1 MAKAITDVAL
11 IGLGA
16 VGAAYLTSVADNFP
30 ECRIRVIAAGER
42 AARLRAGGIVYNGRR
57 YMFDVAE
64 PQDGTPA
71 GLLFVSVKN
80 GQLSEAVG
88 QAAAFVGPDTVII
101 SPLNGVTSERKLAE
115 RFGAE
120 NVVYSYA
127 IKLDATRRGSE
138 TVCGNEGWIV
148 FGDAHN
154 APGRLSENV
163 LAVEEFFKR
172 SRIEYEIPED
182 MIKSL
187 WKKFMMNCGL
197 NQTSSVLGFNYG
209 LMQRSRLRRR
219 PGTVAVAAAMFNK
232 VPIAGKKTICLIS
245 GGNIDVNILSR
256 VIGRGL
262 QKSGRS
268 CSMTIELVDK
278 PGQLQHVSQIIASTG
293 ANVVS
298 VYHERVSHTTDI
310 NGCYL
315 HLEMETRNQQQIN
328 EIRQLLAVAG
338 YKIVE
343 G

>member
-42 AARLRAGGIVYNGRR
+42 AARLRAGGIIYNGRR

-148 FGDAHN
+148 FGDARN
-154 APGRLSENV
+154 EPGRLSDNV

-197 NQTSSVLGFNYG
+197 NQTSAVLGFNYG
-209 LMQRSRLRRR
+209 LMQRSKEARSLMRSAMEEAAAAARAAAGVELGEAEIDEIFRTMDMLSPDGKTSMLQDVDARRVTEVDAFAE
-219 PGTVAVAAAMFNK
+219 TVASIAREHGFAAPVNELYLR
-232 VPIAGKKTICLIS
+232 LIRAREES
-245 GGNIDVNILSR
+245 FRL
-256 VIGRGL
+256 
-262 QKSGRS
+262 
-268 CSMTIELVDK
+268 
-278 PGQLQHVSQIIASTG
+278 
-293 ANVVS
+293 
-298 VYHERVSHTTDI
+298 
-310 NGCYL
+310 
-315 HLEMETRNQQQIN
+315 
-328 EIRQLLAVAG
+328 
-338 YKIVE
+338 
-343 G
+343 

>member
-42 AARLRAGGIVYNGRR
+42 AARLRAGGIIYNGRR

-80 GQLSEAVG
+80 GQLSEAAG

-127 IKLDATRRGSE
+127 IKLDATRRGAE

-148 FGDAHN
+148 FGDERN
-154 APGRLSENV
+154 EPGRLSENV

-187 WKKFMMNCGL
+187 WKKCMMNCGL
-197 NQTSSVLGFNYG
+197 NQTSAVLGFNYG
-209 LMQRSRLRRR
+209 LMQRSKEARSMMRSAMEEAAAAARAAAGVELGEAEIDEIFRTMDMLSPDGKTSMLQDVDARRVTEVDAFAE
-219 PGTVAVAAAMFNK
+219 TVAAIAREHGFAAPVNELYLR
-232 VPIAGKKTICLIS
+232 LIRAREES
-245 GGNIDVNILSR
+245 FRL
-256 VIGRGL
+256 
-262 QKSGRS
+262 
-268 CSMTIELVDK
+268 
-278 PGQLQHVSQIIASTG
+278 
-293 ANVVS
+293 
-298 VYHERVSHTTDI
+298 
-310 NGCYL
+310 
-315 HLEMETRNQQQIN
+315 
-328 EIRQLLAVAG
+328 
-338 YKIVE
+338 
-343 G
+343 

>member
-42 AARLRAGGIVYNGRR
+42 AERLRAGGIIYNGRR

-127 IKLDATRRGSE
+127 IKLDATRRGAE

-148 FGDAHN
+148 FGDERN
-154 APGRLSENV
+154 EPGRLSDNV

-197 NQTSSVLGFNYG
+197 NQTSAVLGFNYG
-209 LMQRSRLRRR
+209 LMQRSKEARSLMRSAMEEAAAAARAAAGVELGEAEIDEIFRTMDMLSPNGKTSMLQDVDARRVTEVDAFAE
-219 PGTVAVAAAMFNK
+219 TVASIAREHGFAAPVNDLYLR
-232 VPIAGKKTICLIS
+232 LIRAREES
-245 GGNIDVNILSR
+245 FRL
-256 VIGRGL
+256 
-262 QKSGRS
+262 
-268 CSMTIELVDK
+268 
-278 PGQLQHVSQIIASTG
+278 
-293 ANVVS
+293 
-298 VYHERVSHTTDI
+298 
-310 NGCYL
+310 
-315 HLEMETRNQQQIN
+315 
-328 EIRQLLAVAG
+328 
-338 YKIVE
+338 
-343 G
+343 

>member
-80 GQLSEAVG
+80 GQLSEAAG

-115 RFGAE
+115 RFGAD

-148 FGDAHN
+148 FGDARN
-154 APGRLSENV
+154 EPGRLSDNV

-172 SRIEYEIPED
+172 SHIEYEIPED

-197 NQTSSVLGFNYG
+197 NQTSAVLGFSYG
-209 LMQRSRLRRR
+209 LMQRSQEARSLMRSAMEEAAAAARAAAGVELGEAEIGEIFRTMDMLSPNGKTSMLQDVDARRVTEVDAFAE
-219 PGTVAVAAAMFNK
+219 TVASIAREHGFAAPVNELYLR
-232 VPIAGKKTICLIS
+232 LIRAREES
-245 GGNIDVNILSR
+245 FRL
-256 VIGRGL
+256 
-262 QKSGRS
+262 
-268 CSMTIELVDK
+268 
-278 PGQLQHVSQIIASTG
+278 
-293 ANVVS
+293 
-298 VYHERVSHTTDI
+298 
-310 NGCYL
+310 
-315 HLEMETRNQQQIN
+315 
-328 EIRQLLAVAG
+328 
-338 YKIVE
+338 
-343 G
+343 

>member
-42 AARLRAGGIVYNGRR
+42 AARLRAGGIIYNGRR

-127 IKLDATRRGSE
+127 IKLDATRRGAE

-148 FGDAHN
+148 FGDERN
-154 APGRLSENV
+154 EPGRLSENV

-172 SRIEYEIPED
+172 SHIEYEIPED

-197 NQTSSVLGFNYG
+197 NQTSAVLGFSYG
-209 LMQRSRLRRR
+209 LMQRSQEARSLMRSAMEEAAAAARAAAGVELGEAEIGEIFRTMDMLSPNGKTSMLQDVDARRVTEVDAFAE
-219 PGTVAVAAAMFNK
+219 TVASIAREHGFAAPVNELYLR
-232 VPIAGKKTICLIS
+232 LIRAREES
-245 GGNIDVNILSR
+245 FRL
-256 VIGRGL
+256 
-262 QKSGRS
+262 
-268 CSMTIELVDK
+268 
-278 PGQLQHVSQIIASTG
+278 
-293 ANVVS
+293 
-298 VYHERVSHTTDI
+298 
-310 NGCYL
+310 
-315 HLEMETRNQQQIN
+315 
-328 EIRQLLAVAG
+328 
-338 YKIVE
+338 
-343 G
+343 

>member
-42 AARLRAGGIVYNGRR
+42 AARLRAGGIIYNGRR

-64 PQDGTPA
+64 PQNGTPA

-127 IKLDATRRGSE
+127 IKLDATRRGAE

-148 FGDAHN
+148 FGDERN
-154 APGRLSENV
+154 EPGRLSENV

-172 SRIEYEIPED
+172 SHIEYEIPED

-197 NQTSSVLGFNYG
+197 NQTSAVLGFSYG
-209 LMQRSRLRRR
+209 LMQRSQEARSLMRSAMEEAAAAARAAAGVELGEAEIDEIFRTMDMLSPNGKTSMLQDVDARRVTEVDAFAE
-219 PGTVAVAAAMFNK
+219 TVASIAREHGFAAPVNELYLR
-232 VPIAGKKTICLIS
+232 LIRAREES
-245 GGNIDVNILSR
+245 FRL
-256 VIGRGL
+256 
-262 QKSGRS
+262 
-268 CSMTIELVDK
+268 
-278 PGQLQHVSQIIASTG
+278 
-293 ANVVS
+293 
-298 VYHERVSHTTDI
+298 
-310 NGCYL
+310 
-315 HLEMETRNQQQIN
+315 
-328 EIRQLLAVAG
+328 
-338 YKIVE
+338 
-343 G
+343 

>member
-42 AARLRAGGIVYNGRR
+42 AARLRAGGIIYNGRR

-80 GQLSEAVG
+80 GQLSEAME
-88 QAAAFVGPDTVII
+88 QASAFVGPETVII

-127 IKLDATRRGSE
+127 IKLDATRRGAE

-148 FGDAHN
+148 FGDERN
-154 APGRLSENV
+154 EPGRLSENV

-172 SRIEYEIPED
+172 SHIEYEIPED

-197 NQTSSVLGFNYG
+197 NQTSAVLGFSYG
-209 LMQRSRLRRR
+209 LMQRSQEARSLMRSAMEEAAAAARAAAGVELGEAEIGEIFRTMDMLSPNGKTSMLQDVDARRVTEVDAFAE
-219 PGTVAVAAAMFNK
+219 TVASIAREHGFAAPVNELYLR
-232 VPIAGKKTICLIS
+232 LIRAREES
-245 GGNIDVNILSR
+245 FRL
-256 VIGRGL
+256 
-262 QKSGRS
+262 
-268 CSMTIELVDK
+268 
-278 PGQLQHVSQIIASTG
+278 
-293 ANVVS
+293 
-298 VYHERVSHTTDI
+298 
-310 NGCYL
+310 
-315 HLEMETRNQQQIN
+315 
-328 EIRQLLAVAG
+328 
-338 YKIVE
+338 
-343 G
+343 

>member
-42 AARLRAGGIVYNGRR
+42 AARLRAGGIIYNGRR

-64 PQDGTPA
+64 PQNGTPA

-127 IKLDATRRGSE
+127 IKLDATRRGAE

-148 FGDAHN
+148 FGDERN
-154 APGRLSENV
+154 EPGRLSENV

-172 SRIEYEIPED
+172 SHIEYEIPED

-197 NQTSSVLGFNYG
+197 SQTSAVLGFSYG
-209 LMQRSRLRRR
+209 LMQRSQEARSLMRSAMEEAAAAARAAAGVELGEAEIGEIFRTMDMLSPDGKTSMLQDVDARRVTEVDAFAE
-219 PGTVAVAAAMFNK
+219 TVAAIAREHGFAAPVNELYLR
-232 VPIAGKKTICLIS
+232 LIRAREES
-245 GGNIDVNILSR
+245 FRL
-256 VIGRGL
+256 
-262 QKSGRS
+262 
-268 CSMTIELVDK
+268 
-278 PGQLQHVSQIIASTG
+278 
-293 ANVVS
+293 
-298 VYHERVSHTTDI
+298 
-310 NGCYL
+310 
-315 HLEMETRNQQQIN
+315 
-328 EIRQLLAVAG
+328 
-338 YKIVE
+338 
-343 G
+343 

>member
-57 YMFDVAE
+57 YMFDVVE

-127 IKLDATRRGSE
+127 IKLDATRRGAE

-148 FGDAHN
+148 FGDERN
-154 APGRLSENV
+154 EPGRLSENV

-197 NQTSSVLGFNYG
+197 NQTSAVLGFSYG
-209 LMQRSRLRRR
+209 LMQRSKEARSLMRSAMEEAAAAARAAAGVELGEAEIDEIFRTMDMLSPDGKTSMLQDVDARRVTEVDAFAE
-219 PGTVAVAAAMFNK
+219 TVAAIAREHGFAAPVNELYLR
-232 VPIAGKKTICLIS
+232 LIRAREES
-245 GGNIDVNILSR
+245 FRL
-256 VIGRGL
+256 
-262 QKSGRS
+262 
-268 CSMTIELVDK
+268 
-278 PGQLQHVSQIIASTG
+278 
-293 ANVVS
+293 
-298 VYHERVSHTTDI
+298 
-310 NGCYL
+310 
-315 HLEMETRNQQQIN
+315 
-328 EIRQLLAVAG
+328 
-338 YKIVE
+338 
-343 G
+343 

>member
-57 YMFDVAE
+57 YMFDVVE

-80 GQLSEAVG
+80 GQLSEAAG

-127 IKLDATRRGSE
+127 IKLDATRRGAE

-148 FGDAHN
+148 FGDERN
-154 APGRLSENV
+154 EPGRLSENV

-172 SRIEYEIPED
+172 SHIEYEIPED

-197 NQTSSVLGFNYG
+197 NQTSAVLGFSYG
-209 LMQRSRLRRR
+209 LMQRSQEARSLMRSAMEEAAAAARAAAGVELGEAEIGEIFRTMDMLSPNGKTSMLQDVDARRVTEVDAFAE
-219 PGTVAVAAAMFNK
+219 TVASIAREHGFAAPVNELYLR
-232 VPIAGKKTICLIS
+232 LIRAREES
-245 GGNIDVNILSR
+245 FRL
-256 VIGRGL
+256 
-262 QKSGRS
+262 
-268 CSMTIELVDK
+268 
-278 PGQLQHVSQIIASTG
+278 
-293 ANVVS
+293 
-298 VYHERVSHTTDI
+298 
-310 NGCYL
+310 
-315 HLEMETRNQQQIN
+315 
-328 EIRQLLAVAG
+328 
-338 YKIVE
+338 
-343 G
+343 

>member
-42 AARLRAGGIVYNGRR
+42 AARLRAGGIIYNGRR

-115 RFGAE
+115 RFGAD

-127 IKLDATRRGSE
+127 IKLDATRRGAE

-148 FGDAHN
+148 FGDERN
-154 APGRLSENV
+154 EPGRLSENV

-172 SRIEYEIPED
+172 SHIEYEIPED

-197 NQTSSVLGFNYG
+197 NQTSAVLGFSYG
-209 LMQRSRLRRR
+209 LMQRSQEARSLMRSAMEEAAAAARAAAGVELGEAEIGEIFRTMDMLSPNGKTSMLQDVDARRVTEVDAFAE
-219 PGTVAVAAAMFNK
+219 TVASIAREHGFAAPVNELYLR
-232 VPIAGKKTICLIS
+232 LIRAREES
-245 GGNIDVNILSR
+245 FRL
-256 VIGRGL
+256 
-262 QKSGRS
+262 
-268 CSMTIELVDK
+268 
-278 PGQLQHVSQIIASTG
+278 
-293 ANVVS
+293 
-298 VYHERVSHTTDI
+298 
-310 NGCYL
+310 
-315 HLEMETRNQQQIN
+315 
-328 EIRQLLAVAG
+328 
-338 YKIVE
+338 
-343 G
+343 

>member
-57 YMFDVAE
+57 YMFDVVE

-80 GQLSEAVG
+80 GQLSEAAG

-115 RFGAE
+115 RFGAD

-127 IKLDATRRGSE
+127 IKLDATRRGAE

-148 FGDAHN
+148 FGDERN
-154 APGRLSENV
+154 EPGRLSENV

-172 SRIEYEIPED
+172 SHIEYEIPED

-197 NQTSSVLGFNYG
+197 NQTSAVLGFSYG
-209 LMQRSRLRRR
+209 LMQRSQEARSLMRSAMEEAAAAARAAAGVELGEAEIGEIFRTMDMLSPNGKTSMLQDVDARRVTEVDAFAE
-219 PGTVAVAAAMFNK
+219 TVASIAREHGFAAPVNELYLR
-232 VPIAGKKTICLIS
+232 LIRAREES
-245 GGNIDVNILSR
+245 FRL
-256 VIGRGL
+256 
-262 QKSGRS
+262 
-268 CSMTIELVDK
+268 
-278 PGQLQHVSQIIASTG
+278 
-293 ANVVS
+293 
-298 VYHERVSHTTDI
+298 
-310 NGCYL
+310 
-315 HLEMETRNQQQIN
+315 
-328 EIRQLLAVAG
+328 
-338 YKIVE
+338 
-343 G
+343 

>member
-57 YMFDVAE
+57 YMFDVVE

-80 GQLSEAVG
+80 GQLSEAAG

-115 RFGAE
+115 RFGAD

-148 FGDAHN
+148 FGDERN
-154 APGRLSENV
+154 EPGRLSDNV

-197 NQTSSVLGFNYG
+197 NQTSAVLGFNYG
-209 LMQRSRLRRR
+209 LMQRSKEARSLMRSAMEEAAAAARAAAGVELGEAEIDEIFRTMDMLSPDGKTSMLQDVDARRVTEVDAFAE
-219 PGTVAVAAAMFNK
+219 TVAAIAREHGFAAPVNELYLR
-232 VPIAGKKTICLIS
+232 LIRAREES
-245 GGNIDVNILSR
+245 FRL
-256 VIGRGL
+256 
-262 QKSGRS
+262 
-268 CSMTIELVDK
+268 
-278 PGQLQHVSQIIASTG
+278 
-293 ANVVS
+293 
-298 VYHERVSHTTDI
+298 
-310 NGCYL
+310 
-315 HLEMETRNQQQIN
+315 
-328 EIRQLLAVAG
+328 
-338 YKIVE
+338 
-343 G
+343 

>member
-42 AARLRAGGIVYNGRR
+42 AARLRAGGIIYNGRR

-127 IKLDATRRGSE
+127 IKLDATRRGAE

-148 FGDAHN
+148 FGDERN
-154 APGRLSENV
+154 EPGRLSENV

-172 SRIEYEIPED
+172 SHIEYEIPED

-197 NQTSSVLGFNYG
+197 NQTSAVLGFSYG
-209 LMQRSRLRRR
+209 LMQRSQEARSLMRSAMEEAAAAARAAAGGELGEAEIGEIFRTMDMLSPNGKTSMLQDVDARRVTEVDAFAE
-219 PGTVAVAAAMFNK
+219 TVASIAREHGFAAPVNELYLR
-232 VPIAGKKTICLIS
+232 LIRAREES
-245 GGNIDVNILSR
+245 FRL
-256 VIGRGL
+256 
-262 QKSGRS
+262 
-268 CSMTIELVDK
+268 
-278 PGQLQHVSQIIASTG
+278 
-293 ANVVS
+293 
-298 VYHERVSHTTDI
+298 
-310 NGCYL
+310 
-315 HLEMETRNQQQIN
+315 
-328 EIRQLLAVAG
+328 
-338 YKIVE
+338 
-343 G
+343 

>member
-42 AARLRAGGIVYNGRR
+42 AERLRAGGIVYNGKK
-57 YMFDVAE
+57 YLFDVAE
-64 PQDGTPA
+64 PQEGTPA

-80 GQLSEAVG
+80 GQLSAAVG

-127 IKLDATRRGSE
+127 IKLDATRRGAE

-148 FGDAHN
+148 FGDERN
-154 APGRLSENV
+154 EPGRLSENV

-172 SRIEYEIPED
+172 SHIEYEIPED

-197 NQTSSVLGFNYG
+197 NQTSAVLGFSYG
-209 LMQRSRLRRR
+209 LMQRSQEARSLMRSAMEEAAAAARAAAGVELGEAEIGEIFRTMDMLSPNGKTSMLQDVDARRVTEVDAFAE
-219 PGTVAVAAAMFNK
+219 TVASIAREHGFAAPVNELYLR
-232 VPIAGKKTICLIS
+232 LIRAREES
-245 GGNIDVNILSR
+245 FRL
-256 VIGRGL
+256 
-262 QKSGRS
+262 
-268 CSMTIELVDK
+268 
-278 PGQLQHVSQIIASTG
+278 
-293 ANVVS
+293 
-298 VYHERVSHTTDI
+298 
-310 NGCYL
+310 
-315 HLEMETRNQQQIN
+315 
-328 EIRQLLAVAG
+328 
-338 YKIVE
+338 
-343 G
+343 

>member
-1 MAKAITDVAL
+1 MKHITDVAL

-30 ECRIRVIAAGER
+30 ECRVRVIAAGER

-80 GQLSEAVG
+80 GQLSEAAG

-127 IKLDATRRGSE
+127 IKLDATRRGAE

-148 FGDAHN
+148 FGDERN
-154 APGRLSENV
+154 ESGRLSENV

-172 SRIEYEIPED
+172 SHIEYEIPED

-197 NQTSSVLGFNYG
+197 NQTSAVLGFSYG
-209 LMQRSRLRRR
+209 LMQRSQEARSLMRS
-219 PGTVAVAAAMFNK
+219 AMEEAAAAARAAAGVELGEAEIGEIFRTDMLSPNGKTSMLQDIDARRATEVDAFAET
-232 VPIAGKKTICLIS
+232 VVAIAREHGFAAPVNELYLRLIRAREES
-245 GGNIDVNILSR
+245 F
-256 VIGRGL
+256 
-262 QKSGRS
+262 
-268 CSMTIELVDK
+268 
-278 PGQLQHVSQIIASTG
+278 QL
-293 ANVVS
+293 
-298 VYHERVSHTTDI
+298 
-310 NGCYL
+310 
-315 HLEMETRNQQQIN
+315 
-328 EIRQLLAVAG
+328 
-338 YKIVE
+338 
-343 G
+343 

>member
-42 AARLRAGGIVYNGRR
+42 AARLRAGGIIYNGRR

-80 GQLSEAVG
+80 GQLSEAAG

-127 IKLDATRRGSE
+127 IKLDATRRGAE

-148 FGDAHN
+148 FGDERN
-154 APGRLSENV
+154 EPGRLSENV

-172 SRIEYEIPED
+172 SHIEYEIPED

-197 NQTSSVLGFNYG
+197 NQTSAVLGFSYG
-209 LMQRSRLRRR
+209 LMQRSQEARSLMRSAMEEAAAAARAAAGVELGEAEIGEIFRTMDMLSPNGKTSMLQDVDARRVTEVDAFAE
-219 PGTVAVAAAMFNK
+219 TVASIAREHGFAAPVNELYLR
-232 VPIAGKKTICLIS
+232 LIRAREES
-245 GGNIDVNILSR
+245 FRL
-256 VIGRGL
+256 
-262 QKSGRS
+262 
-268 CSMTIELVDK
+268 
-278 PGQLQHVSQIIASTG
+278 
-293 ANVVS
+293 
-298 VYHERVSHTTDI
+298 
-310 NGCYL
+310 
-315 HLEMETRNQQQIN
+315 
-328 EIRQLLAVAG
+328 
-338 YKIVE
+338 
-343 G
+343 

>member
-42 AARLRAGGIVYNGRR
+42 AARLRAGGIIYNGRR

-127 IKLDATRRGSE
+127 IKLDATRRGAE

-148 FGDAHN
+148 FGDARN
-154 APGRLSENV
+154 EPGRLSDNV

-197 NQTSSVLGFNYG
+197 NQTSAVLGFMLDAIGFKEGSPTQTAEVSAG
-209 LMQRSRLRRR
+209 LGWIMCIGVILAIGIGLFIFTRCKMTRADVQR
-219 PGTVAVAAAMFNK
+219 AMDGLERQENK
-232 VPIAGKKTICLIS
+232 
-245 GGNIDVNILSR
+245 NI
-256 VIGRGL
+256 
-262 QKSGRS
+262 
-268 CSMTIELVDK
+268 E
-278 PGQLQHVSQIIASTG
+278 VSATETE
-293 ANVVS
+293 VS
-298 VYHERVSHTTDI
+298 DI
-310 NGCYL
+310 DT
-315 HLEMETRNQQQIN
+315 EQ
-328 EIRQLLAVAG
+328 
-338 YKIVE
+338 
-343 G
+343 

>member
-42 AARLRAGGIVYNGRR
+42 AARLRAGGIIYNGRR

-64 PQDGTPA
+64 PQNGTPA

-80 GQLSEAVG
+80 GQLAEAMEQVS
-88 QAAAFVGPDTVII
+88 AFVGPETVII

-127 IKLDATRRGSE
+127 IKLDATRRGAE

-148 FGDAHN
+148 FGDARN
-154 APGRLSENV
+154 EPGRLSDNV

-197 NQTSSVLGFNYG
+197 NQTSAVLGFNYG
-209 LMQRSRLRRR
+209 LMQRSKEARSLMRSAMEEAAAAARAAAGVELGEAEIDEIFRTMDMLSPDGKTSMLQDVDARRVTEVDAFAE
-219 PGTVAVAAAMFNK
+219 TVAAIAREHGFAAPVNELYLR
-232 VPIAGKKTICLIS
+232 LIRAREES
-245 GGNIDVNILSR
+245 FRL
-256 VIGRGL
+256 
-262 QKSGRS
+262 
-268 CSMTIELVDK
+268 
-278 PGQLQHVSQIIASTG
+278 
-293 ANVVS
+293 
-298 VYHERVSHTTDI
+298 
-310 NGCYL
+310 
-315 HLEMETRNQQQIN
+315 
-328 EIRQLLAVAG
+328 
-338 YKIVE
+338 
-343 G
+343 

>member
-42 AARLRAGGIVYNGRR
+42 AARLRAGGIIYNGRR
-57 YMFDVAE
+57 YMFDVVE

-80 GQLSEAVG
+80 GQLSEAAG

-115 RFGAE
+115 RFGAD

-127 IKLDATRRGSE
+127 IKLDATRRGAE

-148 FGDAHN
+148 FGDERN
-154 APGRLSENV
+154 EPGRLSENV

-172 SRIEYEIPED
+172 SHIEYEIPED

-197 NQTSSVLGFNYG
+197 NQTSAVLGFNYG
-209 LMQRSRLRRR
+209 LMQRSKEARSLMRSAMEEAAAAARAAAGVELGEAEIDEIFRTMDMLSPDGKTSMLQDVDARRVTEVDAFAE
-219 PGTVAVAAAMFNK
+219 TVAAIAREHGFAAPVNELYLR
-232 VPIAGKKTICLIS
+232 LIRAREES
-245 GGNIDVNILSR
+245 FRL
-256 VIGRGL
+256 
-262 QKSGRS
+262 
-268 CSMTIELVDK
+268 
-278 PGQLQHVSQIIASTG
+278 
-293 ANVVS
+293 
-298 VYHERVSHTTDI
+298 
-310 NGCYL
+310 
-315 HLEMETRNQQQIN
+315 
-328 EIRQLLAVAG
+328 
-338 YKIVE
+338 
-343 G
+343 

>member
-42 AARLRAGGIVYNGRR
+42 AARLRAGGIIYNGRR

-127 IKLDATRRGSE
+127 IKLDATRRGAE

-148 FGDAHN
+148 FGDERN
-154 APGRLSENV
+154 EPGRLSENV

-172 SRIEYEIPED
+172 SHIEYEIPED

-197 NQTSSVLGFNYG
+197 NQTSAVLGFSYG
-209 LMQRSRLRRR
+209 LMQRSQEARSLMRSAMEEAAAAARAAAGVELGEAEIGEIFRTMDMLSPNGKTSMLQDVDARRVTEVDAFAE
-219 PGTVAVAAAMFNK
+219 TVAS
-232 VPIAGKKTICLIS
+232 IAREHGFAEPVNELYLRLIRAREES
-245 GGNIDVNILSR
+245 FRL
-256 VIGRGL
+256 
-262 QKSGRS
+262 
-268 CSMTIELVDK
+268 
-278 PGQLQHVSQIIASTG
+278 
-293 ANVVS
+293 
-298 VYHERVSHTTDI
+298 
-310 NGCYL
+310 
-315 HLEMETRNQQQIN
+315 
-328 EIRQLLAVAG
+328 
-338 YKIVE
+338 
-343 G
+343 

>member
-42 AARLRAGGIVYNGRR
+42 AERLRSGGIVYNGKR
-57 YMFDVAE
+57 YMFDIAE
-64 PQDGTPA
+64 PQEGTPA

-80 GQLSEAVG
+80 GRLAEAME
-88 QAAAFVGPDTVII
+88 QAAAFVGPETVII
-101 SPLNGVTSERKLAE
+101 SPLNGVTSEKRLAG

-120 NVVYSYA
+120 KVVYSYA

-148 FGDAHN
+148 FGDARN
-154 APGRLSENV
+154 EPGRLSDNV

-197 NQTSSVLGFNYG
+197 NQTSAVLGFNYG
-209 LMQRSRLRRR
+209 LMQRSREARSLMRS
-219 PGTVAVAAAMFNK
+219 AMEEAAAAARAAAGVELGEAETDEIFRTMDMLSPDGKTSMLQDVLAHRETENRYFAGA
-232 VPIAGKKTICLIS
+232 VSRLGKKHSVETPFSDFLS
-245 GGNIDVNILSR
+245 ILLEAKRR
-256 VIGRGL
+256 V
-262 QKSGRS
+262 
-268 CSMTIELVDK
+268 
-278 PGQLQHVSQIIASTG
+278 
-293 ANVVS
+293 
-298 VYHERVSHTTDI
+298 
-310 NGCYL
+310 
-315 HLEMETRNQQQIN
+315 
-328 EIRQLLAVAG
+328 LAV
-338 YKIVE
+338 
-343 G
+343 

>member
-42 AARLRAGGIVYNGRR
+42 AARLRAGGIIYNGRR

-64 PQDGTPA
+64 PQEGTPA

-127 IKLDATRRGSE
+127 IKLDATRRGAE

-148 FGDAHN
+148 FGDERN
-154 APGRLSENV
+154 EPGRLSENV

-172 SRIEYEIPED
+172 SHIEYEIPED

-197 NQTSSVLGFNYG
+197 NQTSAVLGFSYG
-209 LMQRSRLRRR
+209 LMQRSQEARSLMRSAMEEAAAAARAAAGVELGEAEIGEIFRTMDMLSPNGKTSMLQDVDARRVTEVDAFAE
-219 PGTVAVAAAMFNK
+219 TVASIAREHGFAAPVNELYLR
-232 VPIAGKKTICLIS
+232 LIRAREES
-245 GGNIDVNILSR
+245 FRL
-256 VIGRGL
+256 
-262 QKSGRS
+262 
-268 CSMTIELVDK
+268 
-278 PGQLQHVSQIIASTG
+278 
-293 ANVVS
+293 
-298 VYHERVSHTTDI
+298 
-310 NGCYL
+310 
-315 HLEMETRNQQQIN
+315 
-328 EIRQLLAVAG
+328 
-338 YKIVE
+338 
-343 G
+343 

>member
-42 AARLRAGGIVYNGRR
+42 AARLRAGGIIYNGRR

-64 PQDGTPA
+64 PQNGTPA

-127 IKLDATRRGSE
+127 IKLDATRRGAE

-148 FGDAHN
+148 FGDERN
-154 APGRLSENV
+154 EPGRLSENV

-172 SRIEYEIPED
+172 SHIEYEIPED

-197 NQTSSVLGFNYG
+197 NQTSAVLGFSYG
-209 LMQRSRLRRR
+209 LMQRSQEARSAMEEAAAAARAAAGVELGEAEIGEIFRTMDMLSPDGKTSMLQDVDARRVTEVDAFAE
-219 PGTVAVAAAMFNK
+219 TVAAIAREHGFAAPVNELYLR
-232 VPIAGKKTICLIS
+232 LIRAREES
-245 GGNIDVNILSR
+245 FRL
-256 VIGRGL
+256 
-262 QKSGRS
+262 
-268 CSMTIELVDK
+268 
-278 PGQLQHVSQIIASTG
+278 
-293 ANVVS
+293 
-298 VYHERVSHTTDI
+298 
-310 NGCYL
+310 
-315 HLEMETRNQQQIN
+315 
-328 EIRQLLAVAG
+328 
-338 YKIVE
+338 
-343 G
+343 

>member
-1 MAKAITDVAL
+1 MKHITDVAL

-30 ECRIRVIAAGER
+30 ECRVRVIAAGER
-42 AARLRAGGIVYNGRR
+42 AARLRAGGIIYNGRR

-127 IKLDATRRGSE
+127 IKLDATRRGAE

-148 FGDAHN
+148 FGDERN
-154 APGRLSENV
+154 EPGRLSENV

-172 SRIEYEIPED
+172 SHIEYEIPED

-197 NQTSSVLGFNYG
+197 NQTSAVLGFSYG
-209 LMQRSRLRRR
+209 LMQRSQEARSLMRSAMEEAAAAARAAAGVELGEAEIGEIFCTMDMLTSIAKSSMLQDVDARRVTEVDAFAE
-219 PGTVAVAAAMFNK
+219 TVASIAREHGFAAPVNELYLR
-232 VPIAGKKTICLIS
+232 LIRAREES
-245 GGNIDVNILSR
+245 FRL
-256 VIGRGL
+256 
-262 QKSGRS
+262 
-268 CSMTIELVDK
+268 
-278 PGQLQHVSQIIASTG
+278 
-293 ANVVS
+293 
-298 VYHERVSHTTDI
+298 
-310 NGCYL
+310 
-315 HLEMETRNQQQIN
+315 
-328 EIRQLLAVAG
+328 
-338 YKIVE
+338 
-343 G
+343 

>member
-42 AARLRAGGIVYNGRR
+42 AERLRAGGIVYNGKK
-57 YMFDVAE
+57 YLFDVAE
-64 PQDGTPA
+64 PQEGTPA

-80 GQLSEAVG
+80 GQLAEAME
-88 QAAAFVGPDTVII
+88 QASAFVGPETVII

-127 IKLDATRRGSE
+127 IKLDTTRRGAE

-148 FGDAHN
+148 FGDERN
-154 APGRLSENV
+154 EPGRLSENV

-172 SRIEYEIPED
+172 SHIEYEIPED

-197 NQTSSVLGFNYG
+197 NQTSAVLGFNYG
-209 LMQRSRLRRR
+209 LMQRSKEARSLMRSAMEEAAAAARAAAGVELGEAEIDEIFRTMDMLSPDGKTSMLQDVDARRVTEVDAFAE
-219 PGTVAVAAAMFNK
+219 TVASIAREHGFAAPVNDLYLR
-232 VPIAGKKTICLIS
+232 LIRAREES
-245 GGNIDVNILSR
+245 FRL
-256 VIGRGL
+256 
-262 QKSGRS
+262 
-268 CSMTIELVDK
+268 
-278 PGQLQHVSQIIASTG
+278 
-293 ANVVS
+293 
-298 VYHERVSHTTDI
+298 
-310 NGCYL
+310 
-315 HLEMETRNQQQIN
+315 
-328 EIRQLLAVAG
+328 
-338 YKIVE
+338 
-343 G
+343 

>member
-127 IKLDATRRGSE
+127 IKLDATRRGAE

-148 FGDAHN
+148 FGDERN
-154 APGRLSENV
+154 EPGRLSENV

-172 SRIEYEIPED
+172 SHIEYEIPED

-197 NQTSSVLGFNYG
+197 NQTSAVLGFSYG
-209 LMQRSRLRRR
+209 LMQRSQEARSLMRSAMEEAAAAARAAAGVELGEAEIDEIFRTMDMLSPNGKTSMLQDVDARRVTEVDAFAE
-219 PGTVAVAAAMFNK
+219 TVASIAREHGFAAPVNELYLR
-232 VPIAGKKTICLIS
+232 LIRAREES
-245 GGNIDVNILSR
+245 FRL
-256 VIGRGL
+256 
-262 QKSGRS
+262 
-268 CSMTIELVDK
+268 
-278 PGQLQHVSQIIASTG
+278 
-293 ANVVS
+293 
-298 VYHERVSHTTDI
+298 
-310 NGCYL
+310 
-315 HLEMETRNQQQIN
+315 
-328 EIRQLLAVAG
+328 
-338 YKIVE
+338 
-343 G
+343 

>member
-57 YMFDVAE
+57 YMFDVVE

-80 GQLSEAVG
+80 GQLSEAAG

-115 RFGAE
+115 RFGAD

-138 TVCGNEGWIV
+138 TICGNEGWIV
-148 FGDAHN
+148 FGDARN
-154 APGRLSENV
+154 EPGRLSDNV

-172 SRIEYEIPED
+172 SHIEYEIPED

-197 NQTSSVLGFNYG
+197 NQTSAVLGFSYG
-209 LMQRSRLRRR
+209 LMQRSQEARSLMRSAMEEAAAGARAAAGVELGEAEIGEIFRTMDMLSPNGKTSMLQDVDARRVTEVDAFAE
-219 PGTVAVAAAMFNK
+219 TVASIAREHGFAAPVNELYLR
-232 VPIAGKKTICLIS
+232 LIRAREES
-245 GGNIDVNILSR
+245 FRL
-256 VIGRGL
+256 
-262 QKSGRS
+262 
-268 CSMTIELVDK
+268 
-278 PGQLQHVSQIIASTG
+278 
-293 ANVVS
+293 
-298 VYHERVSHTTDI
+298 
-310 NGCYL
+310 
-315 HLEMETRNQQQIN
+315 
-328 EIRQLLAVAG
+328 
-338 YKIVE
+338 
-343 G
+343 

>member
-42 AARLRAGGIVYNGRR
+42 AARLRAGGIIYNGRR

-64 PQDGTPA
+64 PQNGTPA

-127 IKLDATRRGSE
+127 IKLDATWRGAE

-148 FGDAHN
+148 FGDERN
-154 APGRLSENV
+154 EPGRLSENV

-172 SRIEYEIPED
+172 SHIEYEIPED

-197 NQTSSVLGFNYG
+197 NQTSAVLGFNYG
-209 LMQRSRLRRR
+209 LMQRSKEARSLMRSAMEEAAAAARAAAGVELGEAEIDEIFRTMDMLSPDGKTSMLQDVDARRVTEVDAFAE
-219 PGTVAVAAAMFNK
+219 TVASIAREHGFAAPVNELYLR
-232 VPIAGKKTICLIS
+232 LIRAREES
-245 GGNIDVNILSR
+245 FRL
-256 VIGRGL
+256 
-262 QKSGRS
+262 
-268 CSMTIELVDK
+268 
-278 PGQLQHVSQIIASTG
+278 
-293 ANVVS
+293 
-298 VYHERVSHTTDI
+298 
-310 NGCYL
+310 
-315 HLEMETRNQQQIN
+315 
-328 EIRQLLAVAG
+328 
-338 YKIVE
+338 
-343 G
+343 

>member
-42 AARLRAGGIVYNGRR
+42 AERLRAGGIVYNGKK
-57 YMFDVAE
+57 YLFDVAE
-64 PQDGTPA
+64 PQEGTPA

-80 GQLSEAVG
+80 GQLAEAME
-88 QAAAFVGPDTVII
+88 QASAFVGPETVII
-101 SPLNGVTSERKLAE
+101 SPLNGVTSEKRLAE

-120 NVVYSYA
+120 KVVYSYA

-172 SRIEYEIPED
+172 SHIEYEIPED

-197 NQTSSVLGFNYG
+197 NQTSAVLGFSYG
-209 LMQRSRLRRR
+209 LMQRSQEARSLMRSAMEEAAAAARAAAGVELGEAEIDEIFRTMDMLSPNGKTSMLQDVDARRVTEVDAFAE
-219 PGTVAVAAAMFNK
+219 TVASIAREHGFAAPVNELYLR
-232 VPIAGKKTICLIS
+232 LIRAREES
-245 GGNIDVNILSR
+245 FRL
-256 VIGRGL
+256 
-262 QKSGRS
+262 
-268 CSMTIELVDK
+268 
-278 PGQLQHVSQIIASTG
+278 
-293 ANVVS
+293 
-298 VYHERVSHTTDI
+298 
-310 NGCYL
+310 
-315 HLEMETRNQQQIN
+315 
-328 EIRQLLAVAG
+328 
-338 YKIVE
+338 
-343 G
+343 